1 MDPQPWE
8 HVKEVL
14 YAALERPHQE
24 RSQFLDGECG
34 GDLLLRREIE
44 SLIASYERDGG
55 LLDRPRNEAIAELLV
70 TSSRVEKP
78 RILLEKQTGAG
89 NC

>member
-24 RSQFLDGECG
+24 SSQFLDGECG
-34 GDLLLRREIE
+34 GDLLLRQEVE